1 MIMSDDGGECLMMSD
16 DGGECLMVIIRSV
29 FKTERDE
36 NK

>member
-1 MIMSDDGGECLMMSD
+1 MSDDGRECLMMSD